1 MRQVVIHL
9 DRKREQIEVST
20 VNGFQYP
27 RNLLGYAYEGSEI
40 HGAVPLSIHH
50 FVKCVL
56 LDREP
61 LVTLESSLR
70 VTRILDAIQ
79 RSIDLGAPVRLE
91 S

>member
-27 RNLLGYAYEGSEI
+27 RNLLGYAYEGAEI